1 MAAPVAVSVVGDAI
15 HTAARL
21 EEAATTGSG
30 LTVTINDCAGPKQVP
45 VSGVTE
51 ITAVTG
57 TVPVL
62 MAVNA
67 AIVPEPD
74 APSPIDVLVLVQV

>member
-1 MAAPVAVSVVGDAI
+1 MSVVGDAI
-15 HTAARL
+15 HTAARPVV
-21 EEAATTGSG
+21 APTTGSG
-30 LTVTINDCAGPKQVP
+30 LTVTMNDCAGPKQEP

-51 ITAVTG
+51 ITDVTG

-62 MAVNA
+62 TAVNA

-74 APSPIDVLVLVQV
+74 APSPIEVLVLVQV